1 MRVKVFYP
9 DRDGTIHLTKKELE
23 SLLDEVYNEGYTDGR
38 RNPYF
43 TWTSPYYTST
53 TPYIT
58 TCETHGN
65 VSNSTTISS
74 SNSNIT
80 YTSSNANITGSVP
93 TAGQV
98 LQKTGDDEYIEYSK
112 LNVSYKTA

>member
-93 TAGQV
+93 TAG
-98 LQKTGDDEYIEYSK
+98 
-112 LNVSYKTA
+112 